1 MRSFPKSGVASS
13 LVVGY
18 GNDLRG
24 DDRAGRVVASLIEE
38 ADLPGVQVLSQS
50 QLTPEVS
57 LEVAKVDRVVFVDA
71 SVETETLDVSA
82 VGPGVAGP
90 TTMSHHAEPA
100 TLLRLA
106 RDLGKM
112 PSEAYVVSIP
122 ASNLDLGFDLSPRTA
137 RAVDEAVATIVELV
151 SGG

>member
-1 MRSFPKSGVASS
+1 VADS

-38 ADLPGVQVLSQS
+38 ANLPGVQVLSQA
-50 QLTPEVS
+50 QLTPEVA
-57 LEVAKVDRVVFVDA
+57 LEVAKVDRVVFV
-71 SVETETLDVSA
+71 ETEELAVSA
-82 VGPGVAGP
+82 VGPGVAGSS
-90 TTMSHHAEPA
+90 TMSHHADPA

-112 PSEAYVVSIP
+112 PNEAYVVSIP
-122 ASNLDLGFDLSPRTA
+122 ATNLDLGFDLSPETT
-137 RAVDEAVATIVELV
+137 RAVDEAVAAIVELV
-151 SGG
+151 SGT

>member
-1 MRSFPKSGVASS
+1 VADS

-38 ADLPGVQVLSQS
+38 ANLPGVQVLSQA
-50 QLTPEVS
+50 QLTPEVA

-71 SVETETLDVSA
+71 SVETEELAVSA
-82 VGPGVAGP
+82 VGPGVAGSS
-90 TTMSHHAEPA
+90 TMSHHADPA

-112 PSEAYVVSIP
+112 PNEAYVVSIP
-122 ASNLDLGFDLSPRTA
+122 ATNLDLGFDLSPETT
-137 RAVDEAVATIVELV
+137 RAVDEAVAAIVELV
-151 SGG
+151 SGT

>member
-1 MRSFPKSGVASS
+1 VRSSPKSGVANS

-24 DDRAGRVVASLIEE
+24 DDRAGRLVASLIEE
-38 ADLPGVQVLSQS
+38 TDLPGVHVLSQS
-50 QLTPEVS
+50 QLTPEIS
-57 LEVAKVDRVVFVDA
+57 LEIAKVDLVVFVDA
-71 SVETETLDVSA
+71 SVETATLDISA

-90 TTMSHHAEPA
+90 TTMSHHADPA

-112 PSEAYVVSIP
+112 PNEAYVVSIP
-122 ASNLDLGFDLSPRTA
+122 ASNLDLGFNLSPKTA
-137 RAVDEAVATIVELV
+137 RAVDEAVGAIVELV
-151 SGG
+151 RGS

>member
-1 MRSFPKSGVASS
+1 MASS